1 MGLWHG
7 THGTHGTYGMGRA
20 GPTCHPGKVLGSAG
34 DPPRIIKIPLLT
46 SPKGDRL
53 QPSGVS
59 PWNPLHL
66 PHEPPQEGGRNV
78 PDCLECTFARWMLN
92 GEPQPDGQA
101 HVEFAL
107 AN

>member
-1 MGLWHG
+1 M
-7 THGTHGTYGMGRA
+7 
-20 GPTCHPGKVLGSAG
+20 
-34 DPPRIIKIPLLT
+34 
-46 SPKGDRL
+46 
-53 QPSGVS
+53 
-59 PWNPLHL
+59 
-66 PHEPPQEGGRNV
+66 